1 MTTTT
6 APPPDLD
13 GIGDFEQ
20 ARPNDLGA
28 EAAYLGTV
36 VLAANGRRLLRDH
49 PVAPADFYRPAHALI
64 HGALTALVDRGDPLD
79 PYTVTAELQA
89 QGHLG
94 RVGGPGAIHT
104 CIQAAQVG
112 GAAEWLAW
120 RIRDLAQRR
129 ALIETGQR
137 IAALGWIP
145 DGDAD
150 AGDLAETAV
159 DMTRT
164 VRDAGRAAEDRPVVD
179 MLDFLDGPDPGY
191 DWVSPGYL
199 ERGER
204 CIWTAGEGGG
214 KSVLLRQIAV
224 CIAAGILPFD
234 GRPSEHGPRKVLV
247 LDCENNVRQSRRHYS
262 RLFEIAAAQRMP
274 VRRGMF
280 SFDLRP
286 EGVDLTRAAGR
297 AWLMRRVE
305 EVQPDLLVVGPIYR
319 LHEADPNSESDA
331 RKVTVAL
338 DQARL
343 VSNSAMV
350 LEAHAAKG
358 NGQGPRPLAPVGSGL
373 WLRWPE
379 YGMGMRPVED
389 QRSAEED
396 RARRIIPWRGA
407 REERAWPA
415 FICQG
420 QQGGWPWRS
429 YTPVD
434 ADRFT
439 GHSPTGALS

>member
-1 MTTTT
+1 MTATM
-6 APPPDLD
+6 PVEVDDLAD
-13 GIGDFEQ
+13 LERSRPHDVETEQ
-20 ARPNDLGA
+20 AYIGRVI
-28 EAAYLGTV
+28 AA
-36 VLAANGRRLLRDH
+36 ADGRRLLRDH
-49 PVAPADFYRPAHALI
+49 PVAGTDFYRPAHAEI
-64 HGALTALVDRGDPLD
+64 HNAISAVGDRGEPIDL
-79 PYTVTAELQA
+79 YTVTAELQGRKA
-89 QGHLG
+89 LS
-94 RVGGPGAIHT
+94 RVGGGPYLAT
-104 CIQAAQVG
+104 CAQAAYYG
-112 GAAEWLAW
+112 GDAEWLAW

-137 IAALGWIP
+137 IAQLGWIP

-159 DMTRT
+159 ELART
-164 VRDAGRAAEDRPVVD
+164 VRDAGRAAEDSPVVD

-191 DWVSPGYL
+191 DWVSPGYM

-234 GRPSEHGPRKVLV
+234 GRPSEHGAKKVLV

-262 RLFEIAAAQRMP
+262 RLFDIAEQHGMA
-274 VRRGMF
+274 VRRGQF
-280 SFDLRP
+280 HFDLRP

-305 EVQPDLLVVGPIYR
+305 AVQPDLLVVGPIYR
-319 LHEADPNSESDA
+319 LHEGDPNDERHA
-331 RKVTVAL
+331 RAVTVAL

-343 VSNSAMV
+343 VADSAMV

-379 YGMGMRPVED
+379 YGMGLRPVED
-389 QRSAEED
+389 ARSAQED
-396 RARRIIPWRGA
+396 RARRVVLWRGA
-407 REERAWPA
+407 REERQWPA
-415 FICQG
+415 FVCQG
-420 QQGGWPWRS
+420 ADGSWPWRS
-429 YTPVD
+429 YKPID
-434 ADRFT
+434 ADPFT

>member
-1 MTTTT
+1 MTVTT
-6 APPPDLD
+6 PDLD
-13 GIGDFEQ
+13 QLGDLD
-20 ARPNDLGA
+20 RPRPHDA
-28 EAAYLGTV
+28 EAEQAYLGRIITT
-36 VLAANGRRLLRDH
+36 ANARVLLRDH
-49 PVAPADFYRPAHALI
+49 PVAAADFYHPAHETI
-64 HGALTALVDRGDPLD
+64 HDAIGAVADRGEPIDL
-79 PYTVTAELQA
+79 YTVTAELQSRKA
-89 QGHLG
+89 LG
-94 RVGGPGAIHT
+94 RVGGGAYLAT
-104 CIQAAQVG
+104 CVQAAYYG
-112 GAAEWLAW
+112 GDAEWLAW

-137 IAALGWIP
+137 IAQLGWIP
-145 DGDAD
+145 DTDAD
-150 AGDLAETAV
+150 AGDLAEKAV
-159 DMTRT
+159 GLTRT
-164 VRDAGRAAEDRPVVD
+164 VRDAGRAAEDAPVVD

-234 GRPSEHGPRKVLV
+234 GRPAAHGPKRVLV

-262 RLFEIAAAQRMP
+262 RLFEIAEQQGMA
-274 VRRGMF
+274 VRRGQF
-280 SFDLRP
+280 AFDLRP

-305 EVQPDLLVVGPIYR
+305 AVQPDLLVVGPIYR
-319 LHEADPNSESDA
+319 LHEGDPNDERHA
-331 RKVTVAL
+331 RAVTVAL

-343 VSNSAMV
+343 VADSAMV

-379 YGMGMRPVED
+379 YGMGLRPVED
-389 QRSAEED
+389 ARSAQED
-396 RARRIIPWRGA
+396 RARRVVLWRGA
-407 REERAWPA
+407 REERHWPA
-415 FICQG
+415 FVCQG
-420 QQGGWPWRS
+420 AEGSWPWRT
-429 YTPVD
+429 YTPID

>member
-1 MTTTT
+1 MTTT

-13 GIGDFEQ
+13 DLGDLERS
-20 ARPNDLGA
+20 RPNDLGA
-28 EAAYLGTV
+28 EQAYLGR
-36 VLAANGRRLLRDH
+36 VLISDNGHRLLRDH
-49 PVAPADFYRPAHALI
+49 PLTGSDFYRPAHDLI
-64 HGALTALVDRGDPLD
+64 LTAMKALAERGLAVD
-79 PYTVTAELQA
+79 PYTVADELRN
-89 QGHLG
+89 QGHLV
-94 RVGGPGAIHT
+94 RTGGAAYLHT
-104 CIQAAQVG
+104 CIQAATYG
-112 GAAEWLAW
+112 GDVEWLAW
-120 RIRDLAQRR
+120 HIRDLAQRR

-137 IAALGWIP
+137 IAQLGWIP
-145 DGDAD
+145 QGDRD
-150 AGDLAETAV
+150 AGELAETAV
-159 DMTRT
+159 DLTRT

-199 ERGER
+199 EHGER

-224 CIAAGILPFD
+224 CVAAGILPFD
-234 GRPSEHGPRKVLV
+234 GRPSVHGPKRVLV

-319 LHEADPNSESDA
+319 LHEGDPNDERHA
-331 RKVTVAL
+331 RAVTVAL

-343 VSNSAMV
+343 VANSAMV

-358 NGQGPRPLAPVGSGL
+358 SGLGPRPLAPVGSGL

-379 YGMGMRPVED
+379 YGMGLRPVED
-389 QRSAEED
+389 ARSAEED
-396 RARRIIPWRGA
+396 RARRVIPWRGA
-407 REERAWPA
+407 REERQWPA
-415 FICQG
+415 FVCQG
-420 QQGGWPWRS
+420 EQGGWPWRS
-429 YTPVD
+429 YRPVD
-434 ADRFT
+434 ADPFT

>member
-1 MTTTT
+1 MTFTS
-6 APPPDLD
+6 PPELDQLGDLNRL
-13 GIGDFEQ
+13 
-20 ARPNDLGA
+20 RPHDLEA
-28 EAAYLGTV
+28 EHAYLGRVIT
-36 VLAANGRRLLRDH
+36 AANGRRLLRDH
-49 PVAPADFYRPAHALI
+49 PVVATDFYRPAHETI
-64 HGALTALVDRGDPLD
+64 HSAITAVSDRGEPIDL
-79 PYTVTAELQA
+79 YTVTAELQG
-89 QGHLG
+89 QGALN
-94 RVGGPGAIHT
+94 RVGGGSYLAA
-104 CIQAAQVG
+104 CVQAAYYG
-112 GAAEWLAW
+112 GDAEWLAW

-137 IAALGWIP
+137 IAQLGWIP
-145 DGDAD
+145 DTDAD

-159 DMTRT
+159 DLART
-164 VRDAGRAAEDRPVVD
+164 VRDAGRAAEDAPVVD

-224 CIAAGILPFD
+224 CVAAGILPFD
-234 GRPSEHGPRKVLV
+234 GSPSADGPRRVLV

-262 RLFEIAAAQRMP
+262 RLFEIADRQNMP
-274 VRRGMF
+274 VRRGQF
-280 SFDLRP
+280 HFDLRP

-305 EVQPDLLVVGPIYR
+305 AVQPDLLVVGPIYR
-319 LHEADPNSESDA
+319 LHEGDPNSEELT

-343 VSNSAMV
+343 VANSAVV

-379 YGMGMRPVED
+379 YGMGLRPVED
-389 QRSAEED
+389 ARSAQDD
-396 RARRIIPWRGA
+396 RARRVIPWRGA
-407 REERAWPA
+407 REERQWPA
-415 FICQG
+415 FVCQG
-420 QQGGWPWRS
+420 ADGSWPWRS